1 MVSLS
6 VQVLCLYYYF
16 FAPGEQATIYKA
28 TRPVL
33 ASQYIF
39 SKFDLLFMYNTKII

>member
-6 VQVLCLYYYF
+6 VKVLYHYYYF
-16 FAPGEQATIYKA
+16 SAPGEQATIYNA

-33 ASQYIF
+33 GSQYIF
-39 SKFDLLFMYNTKII
+39 SKFDPLFMYNIKII